1 MALSQTIKMSLQQI
15 SQKKNDFP
23 NCVHGCA
30 FLQLKS
36 TYKTVGD
43 AALTHILLQLLG
55 A

>member
-1 MALSQTIKMSLQQI
+1 MFLQQFN
-15 SQKKNDFP
+15 QNQNNLQ

-36 TYKTVGD
+36 AYKTVGN